1 MFASFFSTQKIKE
14 AKLTKNEEKKKKR
27 KRKNENENEKKKKMQ
42 EVEEGGVEGIILLYY
57 SRAARRTKSHPRANP
72 ALLAIPISRG
82 IQIYKRLFS

>member
-1 MFASFFSTQKIKE
+1 
-14 AKLTKNEEKKKKR
+14 
-27 KRKNENENEKKKKMQ
+27 MQ